1 MLDPFKSEPNLVP
14 QYCRFYISIQTCEDK
29 FFYQIVNY
37 CSIILA
43 FVLAII
49 AGGLW
54 WKRRFY
60 TKSTQRVSSL
70 DGFLIWQ
77 VLHALTRI
85 ASDIIILVGLPQN
98 DDAVLEL
105 LYDIPYYCDQVS
117 LILFMIGIL
126 SAIPHTRFA
135 GNGLQKTSNSKK
147 SFKITIT
154 SHKIMIW
161 FFRIYSVLVF
171 PSLATLSLLT
181 GYFRTEWSQAPQP
194 YQQQDFNKMA
204 LETRM
209 SSAHYMVYAVGNG
222 SLAFCFIY
230 FGRKVKGF
238 AEASIALLM
247 DTDMD
252 SSKYARLRLM
262 RNSITRLNFI
272 NGFFCV
278 KYLLYCFGGV
288 AMSLYLNDVLET
300 PWASKIISIMIVIM
314 TLGSMILCIVLVL
327 YGPTNPENAF
337 DLSFIQVSPSQ
348 RHFSFGIWSVTG
360 ESNNQQLDKNDLVL
374 LPPPPSY
381 NDNETTQEISRKFP
395 TKRNDRY
402 SFASSVNRNSV
413 LPEIVVSMPDAA
425 LTGKKVTKNGEKS
438 EFVAAWI
445 LDQHERSSTTD

>member
-1 MLDPFKSEPNLVP
+1 ISEDLADETVAPENTKANGTIFFQSNAIESQCWKL
-14 QYCRFYISIQTCEDK
+14 SIQNLPRFLST
-29 FFYQIVNY
+29 VALA
-37 CSIILA
+37 SI
-43 FVLAII
+43 LAII

-54 WKRRFY
+54 WKRRY
-60 TKSTQRVSSL
+60 YIKSTQRVSSL

-85 ASDIIILVGLPQN
+85 TSDIIILVGLPPN

-117 LILFMIGIL
+117 IILFMIGIL
-126 SAIPHTRFA
+126 SAIPHTRFV
-135 GNGLQKTSNSKK
+135 GTGLQKTSNSKK

-154 SHKIMIW
+154 SHKTMIW
-161 FFRIYSVLVF
+161 FFRIYSGLIF
-171 PSLATLSLLT
+171 PSLAALSLLT
-181 GYFRTEWSQAPQP
+181 GYFRSEWSQAPQP
-194 YQQQDFNKMA
+194 YQQQDLNNMV
-204 LETRM
+204 LEARM
-209 SSAHYMVYAVGNG
+209 SSVHYMVYAAGSA

-252 SSKYARLRLM
+252 STIA
-262 RNSITRLNFI
+262 
-272 NGFFCV
+272 V
-278 KYLLYCFGGV
+278 
-288 AMSLYLNDVLET
+288 SLYLNVILET
-300 PWASKIISIMIVIM
+300 QWASKIMSIMIVIM
-314 TLGSMILCIVLVL
+314 SLGSMILCTVLVL

-348 RHFSFGIWSVTG
+348 RHFSFGIWSVSG
-360 ESNNQQLDKNDLVL
+360 ETNNQQLDKNDLVL

-381 NDNETTQEISRKFP
+381 NDNEPPQEISRKLP

-402 SFASSVNRNSV
+402 SFSSANRNSV

-425 LTGKKVTKNGEKS
+425 LTGKKVTRNGEKS
-438 EFVAAWI
+438 EFVTAWI
-445 LDQHERSSTTD
+445 LDQHERSTTTD

>member
-1 MLDPFKSEPNLVP
+1 
-14 QYCRFYISIQTCEDK
+14 
-29 FFYQIVNY
+29 
-37 CSIILA
+37 
-43 FVLAII
+43 
-49 AGGLW
+49 
-54 WKRRFY
+54 
-60 TKSTQRVSSL
+60 
-70 DGFLIWQ
+70 
-77 VLHALTRI
+77 
-85 ASDIIILVGLPQN
+85 
-98 DDAVLEL
+98 
-105 LYDIPYYCDQVS
+105 
-117 LILFMIGIL
+117 
-126 SAIPHTRFA
+126 
-135 GNGLQKTSNSKK
+135 
-147 SFKITIT
+147 
-154 SHKIMIW
+154 MIW

-252 SSKYARLRLM
+252 S
-262 RNSITRLNFI
+262 I
-272 NGFFCV
+272 
-278 KYLLYCFGGV
+278 

-402 SFASSVNRNSV
+402 SFSSSVNRNSV